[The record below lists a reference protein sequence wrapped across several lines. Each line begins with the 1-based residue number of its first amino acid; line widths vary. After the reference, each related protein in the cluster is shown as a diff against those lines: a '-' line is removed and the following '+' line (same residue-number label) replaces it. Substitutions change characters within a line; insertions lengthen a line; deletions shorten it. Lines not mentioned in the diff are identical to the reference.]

1 MNSRGILACGL
12 LLLSPL
18 AALAGDA
25 PAACRPQRV
34 AEVDTRLNDEGLIL
48 ARVGLGVQA
57 ATLALDTG
65 AYWSVLRETAAAPF
79 RHDEAGDMTA
89 VGAGGIKLD
98 HYVTLPTL
106 QLGALSFSKVKF
118 LIGSDRLNDDAQV
131 SGNLGTNLLKDYDLE
146 IDPAAGKLSLFTQQ
160 PCKGG
165 AVTWRQNDATSIPFE
180 LDGNWIVIQVLLDG
194 KPLRAVVDTGASTS
208 TLTFKAARALFNLDR
223 NSAGVTPMG
232 TAATLD
238 GQGIGLY
245 KRKFKSLQIGG
256 IRFDKPTLTL
266 GADNIEA
273 ANRKG
278 STAQVPDLV
287 LGMHQLRLLHL
298 YLSYSEKKLYA
309 STVQGDAAAQAA
321 ITGAAAADKGA
332 PLPAAHQLVDT
343 LDRQEARDYVE
354 SARAHA
360 AKQEFDAALRDFSQ
374 ALLLAPQE
382 PWIYSFRGLVQ
393 GQRQA
398 YALAIADF
406 SRAIEL
412 DPKDAAAYLNRGE
425 ALSISGEVSRA
436 IDDMSKALAL
446 DPKLKDAYLAR
457 AEIYIR
463 TGDMPKALSDLD
475 QALQVNPASAD
486 AHTARCSV
494 RLALHQYKGALA
506 DCNAAVAA
514 DPDDE
519 APLLTRATVNLKSHQ
534 LKAAI
539 RDYTA
544 VLERD
549 PTSAEALYGRGLAR
563 REAGDAQGGKADMA
577 AARKLGPGVA
587 GHFGEK
593 GSMGSGFRGK
603 CGQSLPRKADYAALI
618 RPTRAT

>member
-1 MNSRGILACGL
+1 MSTLPIRTETTLVNSRGILACGL
-12 LLLSPL
+12 LLLLSPL
-18 AALAGDA
+18 AALAGDK
-25 PAACRPQRV
+25 PAACQPQRV
-34 AEVDTRLNDEGLIL
+34 AEVDTRLDDEGLIL
-48 ARVGLGVQA
+48 ARVGLGAQA

-89 VGAGGIKLD
+89 LGAGGIKLD

-146 IDPAAGKLSLFTQQ
+146 IDPAAGKLNLYAQQ

-165 AVTWRQNDATSIPFE
+165 AVSWRQSDATSIPFE

-194 KPLRAVVDTGASTS
+194 KPLRAVIDTGASTS
-208 TLTFKAARALFNLDR
+208 TLTFKAAKALFDLDR
-223 NSAGVTPMG
+223 NSAGVTSMG

-245 KRKFKSLQIGG
+245 KRKFRSLQIGG
-256 IRFDKPTLTL
+256 ITFDNPTLTL

-278 STAQVPDLV
+278 TTAQVPDLV

-298 YLSYSEKKLYA
+298 YLSYSEHKLYA
-309 STVQGDAAAQAA
+309 STVKGDIAAQAA
-321 ITGAAAADKGA
+321 ADKST

-360 AKQEFDAALRDFSQ
+360 ARQEFDAALRDFSQ

-446 DPKLKDAYLAR
+446 DPKLKDAWLAR
-457 AEIYIR
+457 AEIYMR
-463 TGDMPKALSDLD
+463 TGDLPKALGDLD

-486 AHTARCSV
+486 AHAARCAV
-494 RLALHQYKGALA
+494 RTALRQYKGALA
-506 DCNAAVAA
+506 DCNAAIAA
-514 DPDDE
+514 NPDDE
-519 APLLTRATVNLKSHQ
+519 APLLTRATVNLKSQQ

-549 PTSAEALYGRGLAR
+549 PSSAEALYGRGLAR
-563 REAGDAQGGKADMA
+563 RQSGDAQGGKADMV
-577 AARKLGPGVA
+577 AARKLSPGVA
-587 GHFGEK
+587 GHFGE
-593 GSMGSGFRGK
+593 
-603 CGQSLPRKADYAALI
+603 
-618 RPTRAT
+618 